1 MTGLNLVRRLCLV
14 ARNRLQNYGFLS
26 RACGSFLPY
35 FVGGGAFCSIFWTL
49 AFAMA
54 VAMAMAMVVAL

>member
-1 MTGLNLVRRLCLV
+1 MDF
-14 ARNRLQNYGFLS
+14 FL

-35 FVGGGAFCSIFWTL
+35 FVGSGAFCSIFSTL
-49 AFAMA
+49 A